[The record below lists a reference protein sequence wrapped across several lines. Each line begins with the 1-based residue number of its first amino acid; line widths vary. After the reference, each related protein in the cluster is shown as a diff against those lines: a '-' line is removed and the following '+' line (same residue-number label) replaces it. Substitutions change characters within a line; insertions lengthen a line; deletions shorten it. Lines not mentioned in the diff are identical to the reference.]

1 MQAHW
6 KVFAALCLCVA
17 AGTAVMGCG
26 RTSAA
31 SADATPTA
39 LSPKPSGTASAAPPP
54 AALTAAQLAQFK
66 PNEAGV
72 VPILEYH
79 SIGPKE
85 DRWTRSITHFRHDL
99 LRLYQE
105 GYRPITIAEY
115 LDNRIALPPG
125 KSPVILTFDDARAS
139 QFRYLP
145 DGTVD
150 PDCAVG
156 ILQSF
161 AKAHPDF
168 PVHAVF
174 YVLPLSGFEQKGLA
188 AKKMQDLLEMG
199 CEIGNHT
206 VHHIPLSHLPYN
218 EVEKELAQCVSLVQ
232 QMAPQAKVETIALPD
247 GVAPH
252 NRALLASG
260 EYQGQH
266 YINRAALLVGA
277 APAPSPVSPQFKP
290 LHLPRIQAIEG
301 VMGVTYWLDDLKRH
315 PARRYVSDGD
325 PNTITVPR
333 AKQDAVDKT
342 RLNGAALR
350 VY

>member
-1 MQAHW
+1 MQSSW
-6 KVFAALCLCVA
+6 KAQAALWLCALAGAAA
-17 AGTAVMGCG
+17 AGCG
-26 RTSAA
+26 KTSAA
-31 SADATPTA
+31 LPGAT
-39 LSPKPSGTASAAPPP
+39 P
-54 AALTAAQLAQFK
+54 AALRQTRSSSASSMSPASLTVAQLAQVK

-85 DRWTRSITHFRHDL
+85 DRWTRSVTNFRHDL

-115 LDNRIALPPG
+115 LANRIALPPG
-125 KSPVILTFDDARAS
+125 KSPVLLTFDDARGS

-145 DGTVD
+145 NGAVD

-174 YVLPLSGFEQKGLA
+174 YVLPLSGFEQKDRA
-188 AKKMQDLLEMG
+188 AKKMQDLLAMG

-206 VHHIPLSHLPYN
+206 VRHLPLSHLSDT
-218 EVEKELAQCVSLVQ
+218 EVQKELAGCVALVQ
-232 QMAPQAKVETIALPD
+232 KMAPQAKVDTIALPD
-247 GVAPH
+247 GVAPR

-260 EYQGQH
+260 AYEGQR
-266 YINRAALLVGA
+266 YVNRAALLVGA
-277 APAPSPVSPQFKP
+277 NPAPSPVSPKFKP
-290 LHLPRIQAIEG
+290 MHLPRIQATEG
-301 VMGVTYWLDDLKRH
+301 VMGITYWLDDLQRH
-315 PARRYVSDGD
+315 PGRRYVSDGD

-333 AKQDAVDKT
+333 SQQSAVDKAK
-342 RLNGAALR
+342 LNGASLR
-350 VY
+350 LY